1 MERGATGSPQRAVGA
16 GAAALGPD
24 RTGLAGSNRRWA
36 GVRQALRDRL
46 AEVLHALAR
55 DDVDGEAGVDLLMK
69 VIEKMTMFDQHL
81 SPAQREWLTQ
91 RRAQIGEQAWQDALG
106 MWPELV
112 LAVRAEM
119 EAGTDPAQPRVQA
132 LLARWD
138 AAAKVFLGDSTEMRV
153 AAGRAWRAMWD
164 QHPEQLRQSPRLAP
178 PEMWDY
184 IQRAKAAACKH
195 GS

>member
-1 MERGATGSPQRAVGA
+1 MGR
-16 GAAALGPD
+16 D
-24 RTGLAGSNRRWA
+24 RTGLAGANRRWA

-55 DDVDGEAGVDLLMK
+55 DDVDGEAGVDPLMK

-106 MWPELV
+106 TWPELV
-112 LAVRAEM
+112 LAVRVEM

-132 LLARWD
+132 LLVRWYARGAGEST
-138 AAAKVFLGDSTEMRV
+138 AAGDSDIT
-153 AAGRAWRAMWD
+153 AGD
-164 QHPEQLRQSPRLAP
+164 
-178 PEMWDY
+178 
-184 IQRAKAAACKH
+184 K
-195 GS
+195 